1 MAKARRG
8 RKAKSASR
16 KRISFKVTKAMNDAI
31 DAAHKTGVKVQI
43 VGDVKGKQLEFDP
56 KALADLLKQSKPVA
70 FVALNAPFK
79 TKSLTAP
86 L

>member
-8 RKAKSASR
+8 RKAKSTRR
-16 KRISFKVTKAMNDAI
+16 KRISFGVTKAMQDAI
-31 DAAHKTGVKVQI
+31 DAAHGTGVQVKI
-43 VGDVKGKQLEFDP
+43 VGDVKGKQLELDP
-56 KALADLLKQSKPVA
+56 KALADLLKLSSPIA